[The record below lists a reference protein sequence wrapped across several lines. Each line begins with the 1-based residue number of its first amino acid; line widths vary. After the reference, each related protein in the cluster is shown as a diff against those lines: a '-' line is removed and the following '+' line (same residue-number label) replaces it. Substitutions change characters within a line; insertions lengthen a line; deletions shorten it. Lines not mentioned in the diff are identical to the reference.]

1 MTNTPGDR
9 RRRFAKACDSCR
21 RKKLRCDGVRPLCAR
36 CQDANTPCHYTDVHK
51 PESRQR
57 RGRDSTRTPR
67 RLDDEQDAGPSIAT
81 ASPTVP
87 RAHAPGI
94 EASSGLDGALSART
108 DNAEPVTP
116 AREEDRQILS
126 SDARLPDQPG
136 NPRPNDCA
144 GDPDTI
150 VGRNVDT
157 RYFGPASGIS
167 LVSVRTNSRE
177 SDAPKRHAAQHR
189 FQEGSW
195 SAWTHPSVQG
205 MLEKRVSRPLPSWTE
220 AFSLVSEFFNYE
232 HQAFPCFHPPTFM
245 TLLGQQYS
253 GTPSD
258 NPAWWASLNAVLA
271 ISQRRRLESGR
282 CDTSTSGDELV
293 WGYAANALGTM
304 LDILMRNTQL
314 ISVQALLCTAWF
326 FLGTPNPQPSFML
339 TGSAVRLAH
348 SIGLH
353 KSDHGSSLGA
363 IEQEMRTKVFWIAL
377 SLDRELCLR
386 TGRPPA
392 HDLHH
397 FHVDLPPDSVHD
409 DSEVMTTSDGTKLR
423 LARFQAQLCV
433 IQDHIYDELY
443 SSRSSN
449 ETTRITGSGVR
460 LTSQLEEWCASV
472 SGFHAHQSVP
482 GGEHHGLI
490 RLYYSYYNCVVLVH
504 RPLARQYWLSL
515 SPATISDLPPSIKA
529 SIGQC
534 LTAARSIIRILE
546 AVPYQQKSFYWD
558 VVPIILSA
566 IVILSTNLRTYH
578 PMQQE
583 MTWKQYP
590 RS

>member
-1 MTNTPGDR
+1 
-9 RRRFAKACDSCR
+9 
-21 RKKLRCDGVRPLCAR
+21 
-36 CQDANTPCHYTDVHK
+36 
-51 PESRQR
+51 
-57 RGRDSTRTPR
+57 
-67 RLDDEQDAGPSIAT
+67 
-81 ASPTVP
+81 
-87 RAHAPGI
+87 
-94 EASSGLDGALSART
+94 
-108 DNAEPVTP
+108 
-116 AREEDRQILS
+116 
-126 SDARLPDQPG
+126 
-136 NPRPNDCA
+136 
-144 GDPDTI
+144 
-150 VGRNVDT
+150 
-157 RYFGPASGIS
+157 
-167 LVSVRTNSRE
+167 
-177 SDAPKRHAAQHR
+177 
-189 FQEGSW
+189 
-195 SAWTHPSVQG
+195 

-220 AFSLVSEFFNYE
+220 AFSLVSDFFNYE

-271 ISQRRRLESGR
+271 ISQRRRLESGQ
-282 CDTSTSGDELV
+282 CGVSSDELV

-353 KSDHGSSLGA
+353 KSEHGSSLGS

-397 FHVDLPPDSVHD
+397 FHVDLPPDSLHD
-409 DSEVMTTSDGTKLR
+409 DSDIMTTSDGTKLR
-423 LARFQAQLCV
+423 PTRSQAQLCV

-449 ETTRITGSGVR
+449 ETTRITESVVR

-472 SGFHAHQSVP
+472 PGFHAHQSVLD
-482 GGEHHGLI
+482 GEHYGLI

-504 RPLARQYWLSL
+504 RPLARQYWLS
-515 SPATISDLPPSIKA
+515 SRPATISDLPPTIKA
-529 SIGQC
+529 SIAQC
-534 LTAARSIIRILE
+534 LTAARSIIRMLE
-546 AVPYQQKSFYWD
+546 VMPYQHKSFYW
-558 VVPIILSA
+558 
-566 IVILSTNLRTYH
+566 
-578 PMQQE
+578 
-583 MTWKQYP
+583 
-590 RS
+590 